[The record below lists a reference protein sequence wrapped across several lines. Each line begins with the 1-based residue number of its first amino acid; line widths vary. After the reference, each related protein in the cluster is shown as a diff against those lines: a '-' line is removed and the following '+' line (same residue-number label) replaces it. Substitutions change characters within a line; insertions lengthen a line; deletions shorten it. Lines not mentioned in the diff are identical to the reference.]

1 VTDAYASRPEWEVWL
16 AFAHG
21 RASIP
26 AQVLKNVRLA
36 FAREVHC
43 FGCRIPMNPRRTHVF
58 EAGEAHA
65 VRPERLMILCG
76 IMRAKAKRGAAA

>member
-1 VTDAYASRPEWEVWL
+1 MDAYASSQEWEVWL
-16 AFAHG
+16 AFTHG

-26 AQVLKNVRLA
+26 AQALKNVRRA

-65 VRPERLMILCG
+65 VTPERLRILCG
-76 IMRAKAKRGAAA
+76 IMRARLKVASA